1 VVKQQYSLRDA
12 GVADGPFLEL
22 MLLAAANWLPRRQ
35 MTLDQLRAAPDL
47 AHYISGWPR
56 VDDMGVVAVDAD
68 ERPIGAVWLR
78 LFGDEDPGYG
88 YVSAN
93 VPELSIG
100 VRQEWRGRGV
110 GRALMRAQADQ
121 AQRRGLW
128 TLSLSVERAN
138 PAAELYRSE
147 GWRVTAS
154 GRDSD
159 TMILDT
165 ASMQS
170 PLTR

>member
-1 VVKQQYSLRDA
+1 MVRQHYSFRDA
-12 GVADGPFLEL
+12 GAEDGPFLEL
-22 MLLAAANWLPRRQ
+22 MLLAAANWLPHRH

-47 AHYISGWPR
+47 AHYVSGWPR
-56 VDDMGVVAVDAD
+56 VGDLGVVAVDAE
-68 ERPIGAVWLR
+68 ERAIGAVWLR

-88 YVSAN
+88 HVSAN

-110 GRALMRAQADQ
+110 GRALMRAQAAQ
-121 AQRRGLW
+121 AQRQGLQ

-165 ASMQS
+165 ASVQS
-170 PLTR
+170 PLAR